1 MERSIQ
7 EVINQA
13 RLHLQHKQFN
23 EGLAILEACP
33 DDVPLIELMREEI
46 ERAKIKEIDTLLKD
60 FEEAFK
66 LKDWQ
71 GAFELLRKAQNLDS
85 QDSKVRAAE
94 ELLQK
99 AHAAAE
105 KEEAFGRKMQSAKA
119 LLNRA
124 GKTIEDIDTAVRLLE
139 EVVSREPNNL
149 EADSLLNEAH
159 RIRAD
164 FLKSIGQV
172 ATLEQAGEFEDALK
186 EINDLIARGLTEYEG
201 KNIFEVRGQLE
212 RKAYDFADQKAAKYL
227 KKAEEELEESPKLA
241 LKYIETG
248 LGLPAIP
255 KARRDAL
262 NELKMKAEVILE
274 TYEKVENQVQNAREL
289 MNAQEYEPAIAV
301 LKGALARLPHFNEA
315 RTYLDLARQNLEDK
329 VLKDARIVIARVESG
344 LCKENLQKS
353 RDDLLAVLNRLNFA
367 GEEVEFVRSRCQEL
381 LEDIN
386 HREQVEVT
394 LEKTLEKANAALEND
409 DLTAVQ
415 QEIES
420 LDKELQEHPEIRK
433 IRAEWTHKQS
443 IEDALNEAR
452 LAFENDQLETARELI
467 IDLRK
472 RARLHPEVNR
482 LFREIESTINFN
494 RGLEAFNEGMI
505 KDARGSFKRVSQ
517 LETSLAQEAEAY
529 LQKIE
534 NLSDLDRKAKLAYRT
549 AQKQFESERFKEA
562 YELLS
567 EHEAVPSSVKDKILE
582 LRSKAGKK
590 WRSQLLKHI
599 KSCLKAKAYE
609 KILDPLDHLKEVQG
623 AEDSPLINEAYKKYH
638 INQAEIAAEQKEW
651 ANAFQSWQEAQKYD
665 VSDQRIQEG
674 LQEAKKQRALQE
686 ASAAQNE
693 RDVIVILEGVIE
705 PQGSTL
711 IDLDFKIEE
720 RLYQAYMQ
728 TEEYDRAL
736 SLSGKK
742 ANLGTDT
749 TFSSKAKTVNE
760 LCLKLSKSKEKFQ
773 RGAFKESLDILKTS
787 RDKYLE
793 YSGILET
800 LAQRRSKQ
808 IIDTLL
814 EEAREL
820 ERNEENDVYI
830 ISKYREVLKFE
841 SNHKM
846 AKERYDRLRTHFKLK
861 IADTIQ
867 EAIRMRDD
875 ENVSEEEV
883 DYQIKQIHEM
893 MEIASA
899 DEKTRLKPHL
909 ENLRKKAQSTRV
921 LKKKLTQIEGLLAA
935 AKESG
940 DFNTLDQ
947 ELNDVI
953 NIASHKNRQYRKLIN
968 EIRSIKERRKKCVDT
983 ADRIEE
989 AFKALSFAQID
1000 QLCDDLKRLDE
1011 DDEFGIQY
1019 NRLKFEDRFSN
1030 QTITFVELKEWARS
1044 RRLNLETLKA
1054 WFDEKNIGRG
1064 EESLEEREKQLR
1076 DIEKSDIDC
1085 YGKLARGLETLSKE
1099 YRNRAQQCINPPESA
1114 LSKPAEEI
1122 LKDAEKW
1129 VKKLN
1134 RRAQKLEDE
1143 VRDILQDDET
1153 VKDLVEEASHLINDE
1168 KYFQA
1173 EPVVDEGL
1181 GISPHHEILLYFK
1194 KLIGEKR

>member
-1 MERSIQ
+1 MEQSIQ

-13 RLHLQHKQFN
+13 RLHLQQKEFN

-46 ERAKIKEIDTLLKD
+46 ERARIKEIDALLKD
-60 FEEAFK
+60 FEDTFER
-66 LKDWQ
+66 KDWQ
-71 GAFELLRKAQNLDS
+71 SSFNLLRKVKNLDS

-94 ELLQK
+94 ERLQK

-105 KEEAFGRKMQSAKA
+105 KEEAFGRKTQSAKA

-149 EADSLLNEAH
+149 EADSLLNEAQ
-159 RIRAD
+159 RIRVD
-164 FLKSIGQV
+164 FLESIGQV
-172 ATLEQAGEFEDALK
+172 ATLEQSGEFEDALK
-186 EINDLIARGLTEYEG
+186 EINDLIARGLTEYER
-201 KNIFEVRGQLE
+201 KNIYEVRGQLE
-212 RKAYDFADQKAAKYL
+212 RKAQEFADQKAAKYL
-227 KKAEEELEESPKLA
+227 EKAEDELEENPKLA
-241 LKYIETG
+241 MKYIEIVM
-248 LGLPAIP
+248 GLPAIP

-262 NELKMKAEVILE
+262 SELKMKADVILE
-274 TYEKVENQVQNAREL
+274 TFEKVEAQVQKAREL
-289 MNAQEYEPAIAV
+289 MNAQEYEQAIAV

-315 RTYLDLARQNLEDK
+315 RTYLDLARQSLEDK
-329 VLKDARIVIARVESG
+329 VLKEARVVMARVESG

-353 RDDLLAVLNRLNFA
+353 KKDLLAVLNRLNFA
-367 GEEVEFVRSRCQEL
+367 GEEVESVRSRCQSL

-386 HREQVEVT
+386 HREQIEVT
-394 LEKTLEKANAALEND
+394 LEKTLGKANAALEND

-420 LDKELQEHPEIRK
+420 LDKELQERPEIRK
-433 IRAEWTHKQS
+433 IRAEWTHKQG
-443 IEDALNEAR
+443 IEEALNEAR
-452 LAFENDQLETARELI
+452 QAFENDQLETARELI
-467 IDLRK
+467 MGLRR
-472 RARLHPEVNR
+472 RARLHQEVDS

-529 LQKIE
+529 LRKIE
-534 NLSDLDRKAKLAYRT
+534 NLGDLDRKAKQAYRT
-549 AQKQFESERFKEA
+549 GQKQFESGRFKEA

-582 LRSKAGKK
+582 LRSNAGKK
-590 WRSQLLKHI
+590 WRSQLLKQI
-599 KSCLKAKAYE
+599 KSCLKAKAFE
-609 KILDPLDHLKEVQG
+609 DILDPLDHLKDVQW

-638 INQAEIAAEQKEW
+638 INQAEIAAERKEW

-674 LQEAKKQRALQE
+674 LEAAKKQRALQE
-686 ASAAQNE
+686 AATAQNE
-693 RDVIVILEGVIE
+693 RDVIGILEGVIE
-705 PQGSTL
+705 PRGSTL
-711 IDLDFKIEE
+711 TDLDFKIEE

-736 SLSGKK
+736 SLSGKR
-742 ANLGTDT
+742 ANLET
-749 TFSSKAKTVNE
+749 TFSTRAKTVNE

-773 RGAFKESLDILKTS
+773 RGAYKESLDILKKS

-800 LAQRRSKQ
+800 LTQHRSKQ
-808 IIDTLL
+808 IIDALL

-820 ERNEENDVYI
+820 EHNEENDVRI
-830 ISKYREVLKFE
+830 ISKYREVLRFE
-841 SNHKM
+841 RDHKE

-867 EAIRMRDD
+867 EAIRMRDE

-883 DYQIKQIHEM
+883 DYQIKQINEM
-893 MEIASA
+893 MGIASS
-899 DEKTRLKPHL
+899 DEKTKLKPHL
-909 ENLRKKAQSTRV
+909 ANLRKKAQSTRV
-921 LKKKLTQIEGLLAA
+921 LKKKLNQVEGLLAA

-953 NIASHKNRQYRKLIN
+953 NIASHKNRQYRRLIN

-989 AFKALSFAQID
+989 AFKALSFAQIE
-1000 QLCDDLKRLDE
+1000 QLCDDLKRLDG

-1030 QTITFVELKEWARS
+1030 QAIAFVELKEWARS

-1054 WFDEKNIGRG
+1054 WYDEKNIGTG
-1064 EESLEEREKQLR
+1064 EEDLEEREKQLR
-1076 DIEKSDIDC
+1076 DIDESDIDC

-1099 YRNRAQQCINPPESA
+1099 YRNRAQRCSNPPDSV
-1114 LSKPAEEI
+1114 LSKPAEE
-1122 LKDAEKW
+1122 LRKDAEKW

-1134 RRAQKLEDE
+1134 RKAQKLEDE
-1143 VRDILQDDET
+1143 ARDILQNDET
-1153 VKDLVEEASHLINDE
+1153 VKELVEEAGDLINNG